1 MPPGEQLKDLAAHGS
16 TLVIFLS
23 ITRMFTVVRQLLEAG
38 YTEST
43 PVAVVYRVGWP
54 DEKVIRGTLG
64 DIAAKVRDAKI
75 TLQALIMVG
84 EAMDPSLL
92 NHVPTAA
99 NGVSSSH
106 LYASD
111 YTHLYRRAEAE
122 SSDVE
127 EGSSGDGGQ

>member
-1 MPPGEQLKDLAAHGS
+1 MMKQGRVHRFANHA
-16 TLVIFLS
+16 
-23 ITRMFTVVRQLLEAG
+23 
-38 YTEST
+38 ESLQGNLG
-43 PVAVVYRVGWP
+43 VS
-54 DEKVIRGTLG
+54 DFRGTLS

-84 EAMDPSLL
+84 EAMDPALL
-92 NHVPTAA
+92 HHVPTPA

-127 EGSSGDGGQ
+127 EGSSGDGGE